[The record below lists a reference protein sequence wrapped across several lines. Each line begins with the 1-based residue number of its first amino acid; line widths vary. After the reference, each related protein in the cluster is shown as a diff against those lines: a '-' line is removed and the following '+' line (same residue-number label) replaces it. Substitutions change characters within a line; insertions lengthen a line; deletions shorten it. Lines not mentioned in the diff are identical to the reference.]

1 MIGDLCHLYFNEM
14 NCDDLLLFFFSF
26 IYVFCIH
33 CTYRMNVYYQKLDSI
48 NYKKHNKNTYYTK
61 KFKILSTK

>member
-14 NCDDLLLFFFSF
+14 NCDDLLLFFSHLFMHF
-26 IYVFCIH
+26 VY
-33 CTYRMNVYYQKLDSI
+33 YRMNVYYQKLDSI

-61 KFKILSTK
+61 KIKILSTK